1 MYAIDNLPVDYSELQ
16 TLNLCSNKIIGGG
29 FPFALDG
36 GLPLIIGSGTTP
48 SIWLQA
54 INNSNSKD
62 LILLVDNNV
71 PTVKEISVTKPEN
84 GVIEVYFRNEV
95 KILRV
100 KSTGSN
106 AAVVSVLDLRQIGLN
121 IFGNQSELKIGGS
134 SFSNNTVQGAKVFL
148 GLG

>member
-1 MYAIDNLPVDYSELQ
+1 MYTLDNLPVDYSELQ

-29 FPFALDG
+29 FPFSLNG
-36 GLPLIIGSGTTP
+36 GLPLIVGSGTTP
-48 SIWLQA
+48 NIWLQA
-54 INNSNSKD
+54 VNNSNSKD
-62 LILLVDNNV
+62 LILLVDKNIS
-71 PTVKEISVTKPEN
+71 TVKEISVTKPEN
-84 GVIEVYFRNEV
+84 GVIEVYFKNQI

-106 AAVVSVLDLRQIGLN
+106 TAVVSVLDLRPIGLN

-134 SFSNNTVQGAKVFL
+134 SFSTNTVQGAKVFL

>member
-71 PTVKEISVTKPEN
+71 PTVKEISVTKPEM

-106 AAVVSVLDLRQIGLN
+106 AAVVSVLDLRPIGLN
-121 IFGNQSELKIGGS
+121 ILGNQSELKIGGS